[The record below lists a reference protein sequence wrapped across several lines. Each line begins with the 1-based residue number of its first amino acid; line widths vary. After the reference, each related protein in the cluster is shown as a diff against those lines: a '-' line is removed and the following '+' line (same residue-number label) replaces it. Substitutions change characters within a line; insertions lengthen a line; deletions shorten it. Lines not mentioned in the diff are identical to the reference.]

1 MVLVGE
7 FFFSVQFGVVDVV
20 VAIIIVLSAFCIKGK
35 AINSKHSKKTSA
47 KTNEMVN
54 NQCGCVNG
62 DTEESFNVL

>member
-1 MVLVGE
+1 MVLVGG
-7 FFFSVQFGVVDVV
+7 FFSVQFGVVDVV

-35 AINSKHSKKTSA
+35 AINTHSKKTSA